1 MRKLSKSKKRELND
15 VSKDCVDKSIHVGLL
30 VAPLKIKCDL
40 LILDDKLTFQLPENS
55 KIKFTFGIY
64 VVYNILGLQNVF
76 QHINT
81 LDGFLNTVLPCT
93 SPNNL
98 RPLYNQSGANLVLF
112 SKTPGQHTPWINYI
126 ECEGNEL
133 ILPMNVCKILIT
145 ISYLLKNHYRFL
157 H

>member
-1 MRKLSKSKKRELND
+1 MRRLSKSKKRELND

-98 RPLYNQSGANLVLF
+98 RPLYNQSGALKTGHVDLVLF
-112 SKTPGQHTPWINYI
+112 SKTPGQHTPWISHI

-133 ILPMNVCKILIT
+133 IFPVTVCKIL
-145 ISYLLKNHYRFL
+145 K
-157 H
+157 